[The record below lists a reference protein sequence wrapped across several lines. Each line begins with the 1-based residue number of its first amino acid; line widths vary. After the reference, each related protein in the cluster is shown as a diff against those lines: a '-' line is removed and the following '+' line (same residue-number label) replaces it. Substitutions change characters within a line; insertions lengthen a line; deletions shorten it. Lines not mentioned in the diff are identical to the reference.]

1 MSSTTPVRPDMV
13 KRAVIFLRHPKV
25 KGAPQEKQMAFLKDK
40 SLTQPVRIGVGVG
53 DQGWSWFRD
62 GVHQY
67 VVAVAAGIL
76 YVRVRNLESRRYF
89 VTRV

>member
-1 MSSTTPVRPDMV
+1 MSSTPAAAAIRPDMV

-40 SLTQPVRIGVGVG
+40 SLTAPVRVGVG

-62 GVHQY
+62 GVHLY
-67 VVAVAAGIL
+67 VVCTRSSCCWFL
-76 YVRVRNLESRRYF
+76 RYE
-89 VTRV
+89 